1 MSDYL
6 RCLVNLLHVC
16 EQAVAPWAF
25 AGLIYH
31 KYHYLV
37 HRSILII
44 VLNNLLYEIYVCSFV
59 EGPKE
64 DW

>member
-6 RCLVNLLHVC
+6 RCLVNLFHVC

-25 AGLIYH
+25 AGRIYH

-37 HRSILII
+37 HSSILII
-44 VLNNLLYEIYVCSFV
+44 VLNNLLYVFVCM
-59 EGPKE
+59 
-64 DW
+64 